1 MLDKTVDR
9 FQIPHFKNCLKIV
22 NQCIRTIATL
32 IVVTAETPVRVKLE
46 IGKLMSLF
54 SNLFYQKSF
63 FNVTV
68 LNSNA

>member
-1 MLDKTVDR
+1 MYKNNS
-9 FQIPHFKNCLKIV
+9 HFNSG
-22 NQCIRTIATL
+22 NS
-32 IVVTAETPVRVKLE
+32 ETPVRVKLE

-54 SNLFYQKSF
+54 LNLFYQKSF